1 MYMYCIYLFLYIHV
15 IYLYLYWEGKGEMQ
29 NKGVGCYS
37 ESIQEMT
44 RGEAKRVIA
53 VTKDKG

>member
-1 MYMYCIYLFLYIHV
+1 
-15 IYLYLYWEGKGEMQ
+15 MQ